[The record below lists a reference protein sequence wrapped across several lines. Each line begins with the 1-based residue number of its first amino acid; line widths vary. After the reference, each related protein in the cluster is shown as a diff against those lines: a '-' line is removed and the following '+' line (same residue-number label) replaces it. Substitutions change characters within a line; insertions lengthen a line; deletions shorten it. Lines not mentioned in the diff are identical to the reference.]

1 MLIPAALPDFRNSQ
15 SEMPHGIS
23 HPLSRGITANKP
35 LSYCLGTVTTRG
47 LMKCQCLTFHPLY
60 KERVWGGRVLET
72 HFGRQLPGENPIG
85 ESWELVDREDAQ
97 SVVRESEF
105 GGASL
110 HDLWVNQRRELF
122 GEDYDFPRFPIL
134 VKILDASDVLSVQV
148 HPAPH
153 RLIHEREEP
162 KSEIWYFVTTTEGA
176 GVYAGLKRGVKR
188 TDFEVALS
196 TGRIAELLHHVPT
209 MPDSCIAI
217 PSGRLHAI
225 AAGNAIFEIQQNSDT
240 TYRVFDWN
248 RLGLDG
254 LPRKIH
260 IEESLRHIDFE
271 DFEPELNRCETEK
284 LVDWPH
290 FNVDRWALNSSRR
303 ANETRKFSVFQV
315 ARGNVSFGDRIF
327 NQGDLF
333 LVPASSHQGQVAP
346 IGEPAIVLRT
356 TL

>member
-1 MLIPAALPDFRNSQ
+1 MVRSRPVAFR
-15 SEMPHGIS
+15 GF
-23 HPLSRGITANKP
+23 
-35 LSYCLGTVTTRG
+35 
-47 LMKCQCLTFHPLY
+47 MKHQCLTFDPLY

-85 ESWELVDREDAQ
+85 ESWELVDREDSQ
-97 SVVRESEF
+97 SIVREPEF

-110 HDLWVNQRRELF
+110 HDLWINQRRELF

-148 HPAPH
+148 HPAPD

-162 KSEIWYFVTTTEGA
+162 KSEIWYFVTVAKGA
-176 GVYAGLKRGVKR
+176 GVYAGLRRGVTR
-188 TDFEVALS
+188 ADFETALG

-225 AAGNAIFEIQQNSDT
+225 AAGNALFEIQQNSDT

-254 LPRKIH
+254 VPREIH

-290 FNVDRWALNSSRR
+290 FSVERWVLDSSRQ
-303 ANETRKFSVFQV
+303 ANETCNFSVFQV
-315 ARGNVSFGDRIF
+315 AQGKVSFADRIF
-327 NQGDLF
+327 SQGDLF
-333 LVPASSHQGQVAP
+333 LVPAISHTGQVAP
-346 IGEPAIVLRT
+346 VEDPAIVLRT